1 MIREEKTPITEPV
14 PLALVNKPRIRV
26 LQVLNFVFFLL
37 MVAVNYLAVAL
48 PINGKTTGELSNQ
61 YPNLFVPAGFT
72 FAIWGVIYTLLL
84 AFCIYQVQSLFSRR
98 TSVADAVVSRMGGL
112 FMLSC
117 VFNMAWIVAWH
128 YEFTLL
134 SVGIMLA
141 FLLTLVT
148 IYQRLGIGFNALSRG
163 EKWFVHV
170 PFSVYLGWISIA
182 TIANVTAWLVDNSW
196 GGFGFNPNVW
206 TVFMLAVGVT
216 LAAYMVLVTN
226 GVFFGLVAM
235 WAYFGI
241 AARQYQSEDPSRIV
255 AYAAMAGLVLVAI
268 MVVARFRRWHSY

>member
-1 MIREEKTPITEPV
+1 MIREQNISNSQPDARPV
-14 PLALVNKPRIRV
+14 ANRPGVKV
-26 LQVLNFVFFLL
+26 LQVLNFIFFLL
-37 MVAVNYLAVAL
+37 MVAVNYLANAL
-48 PINGKTTGELSNQ
+48 PINGKTTGELSGQ

-84 AFCIYQVQSLFSRR
+84 AFCIYQIRPLFSRIPSI
-98 TSVADAVVSRMGGL
+98 TDAVVSRMGGL
-112 FMLSC
+112 FILSC
-117 VFNMAWIVAWH
+117 VLNMAWIVAWH

-182 TIANVTAWLVDNSW
+182 TIANITAWLVDVRW
-196 GGFGFNPNVW
+196 GGFGFTASIW
-206 TVFMLAVGVT
+206 TVLLILVGIT
-216 LAAYMVLVTN
+216 LTAYMVLVTN
-226 GVFFGLVAM
+226 GVFFGLVVM

-241 AARQYQSEDPSRIV
+241 AMRQYQSADPSRIV
-255 AYAAMAGLVLVAI
+255 AYAAMAGIVLVAL
-268 MVVARFRRWHSY
+268 MVAARAKRWSLY

>member
-1 MIREEKTPITEPV
+1 MIREQNIFDSQPDARAVANRPGVK
-14 PLALVNKPRIRV
+14 V
-26 LQVLNFVFFLL
+26 LQVLNFIFFLL
-37 MVAVNYLAVAL
+37 MVAVNYLANAL
-48 PINGKTTGELSNQ
+48 PINGKTTGELSGQ

-84 AFCIYQVQSLFSRR
+84 AFCIYQIRPLFSRR
-98 TSVADAVVSRMGGL
+98 PSVADAVVSRMGGL

-117 VFNMAWIVAWH
+117 VLNMAWIVAWH

-141 FLLTLVT
+141 FLATLVT

-182 TIANVTAWLVDNSW
+182 TIANITAWLVDVRW
-196 GGFGFNPNVW
+196 GGFGFTTNIW
-206 TVFMLAVGVT
+206 AVLLILVGIALT
-216 LAAYMVLVTN
+216 AYMVLVTN
-226 GVFFGLVAM
+226 GVFFGLVVM

-255 AYAAMAGLVLVAI
+255 AYAAMAGIVLVAI
-268 MVVARFRRWHSY
+268 MVAARAKRWSLY